1 MKGYVGRR
9 VLIIVENLPVPF
21 DRRVWHEATTL
32 QKNGYEVTVI
42 SPKRDEY
49 QLSEETIEGVRVWRH
64 YLPEEAS
71 GAIGYLYEYSMALF
85 WQFFLSLKLSI
96 KHGFDA
102 IHACNPP
109 DTIFLIGGFFKLFGK
124 YYVFDHHD
132 INPELYIAKF
142 GKKDIFYKL
151 LCIAEKLTFRTA
163 DISIATNDSYRNVAI
178 QRGGMA
184 SDKVFVVRSG
194 PNLSRMK
201 IKPPVDRWKHGR
213 QYMVGYVGVMGE
225 QEGIDL
231 LLEIVKHITSRLGRL
246 DIHFCLIGG
255 GPVLEDMRSLA
266 STMSVADYVTFL
278 GRVDDETYLEVL
290 NTADVCVNPD
300 TPNEMNDKSTM
311 NKVLEYMA
319 LGKPVVQ
326 FDLQEGRYSCE
337 EASLYAA
344 CTEVED
350 FADKIV
356 ALIDNESKRYKMGNI
371 GRARIENVLSWDHQ
385 VPVLLKA
392 YKSLFN

>member
-124 YYVFDHHD
+124 
-132 INPELYIAKF
+132 L
-142 GKKDIFYKL
+142 
-151 LCIAEKLTFRTA
+151 
-163 DISIATNDSYRNVAI
+163 
-178 QRGGMA
+178 
-184 SDKVFVVRSG
+184 
-194 PNLSRMK
+194 
-201 IKPPVDRWKHGR
+201 
-213 QYMVGYVGVMGE
+213 
-225 QEGIDL
+225 
-231 LLEIVKHITSRLGRL
+231 
-246 DIHFCLIGG
+246 
-255 GPVLEDMRSLA
+255 
-266 STMSVADYVTFL
+266 
-278 GRVDDETYLEVL
+278 
-290 NTADVCVNPD
+290 
-300 TPNEMNDKSTM
+300 
-311 NKVLEYMA
+311 
-319 LGKPVVQ
+319 
-326 FDLQEGRYSCE
+326 
-337 EASLYAA
+337 
-344 CTEVED
+344 
-350 FADKIV
+350 
-356 ALIDNESKRYKMGNI
+356 
-371 GRARIENVLSWDHQ
+371 
-385 VPVLLKA
+385 
-392 YKSLFN
+392 